1 MHKAVGLYRGD
12 SMKIE
17 TGRDVMVLKTLGYV
31 FIFLFG
37 FMCVMPFVL
46 IVVSSFSSEASIL
59 HRGYTMIPEEISLD
73 AYRWV
78 FRNPGRIF
86 RAYINTIGVTVA
98 GTAVALLMVVM
109 GGYVLAR
116 PDFSW
121 RNVLSFFF
129 FFTTL
134 FSGGLV
140 PWYIICTQ
148 YLGFK
153 NSYLALFMPPLFSVW
168 NLIVCKNFMKSIPYE
183 ITESAKV
190 DGANDIR
197 IFYSL
202 ILPLVKPLLATIGM
216 FIALAYWNDWYNAL
230 LFITDKDKQSLQAF
244 LQDMLQSANALKQM
258 ASSGQ
263 ADMHLIGELPSETMK
278 MAMTCVVTGPII
290 FVYPFV
296 QKYFVKGLSIGA
308 VKG

>member
-1 MHKAVGLYRGD
+1 
-12 SMKIE
+12 
-17 TGRDVMVLKTLGYV
+17 
-31 FIFLFG
+31 
-37 FMCVMPFVL
+37 
-46 IVVSSFSSEASIL
+46 
-59 HRGYTMIPEEISLD
+59 
-73 AYRWV
+73 
-78 FRNPGRIF
+78 
-86 RAYINTIGVTVA
+86 
-98 GTAVALLMVVM
+98 
-109 GGYVLAR
+109 
-116 PDFSW
+116 
-121 RNVLSFFF
+121 
-129 FFTTL
+129 
-134 FSGGLV
+134 
-140 PWYIICTQ
+140 
-148 YLGFK
+148 
-153 NSYLALFMPPLFSVW
+153 
-168 NLIVCKNFMKSIPYE
+168 MKSIPYE

>member
-1 MHKAVGLYRGD
+1 
-12 SMKIE
+12 MKIK
-17 TGRDVMVLKTLGYV
+17 TTRDEMVLKGLGYALT
-31 FIFLFG
+31 FIFG
-37 FMCVMPFVL
+37 IMCVMPFVL

-59 HRGYTMIPEEISLD
+59 HRGYTLVPESFSRN

-78 FRNPGRIF
+78 FRNPMRIV
-86 RAYINTIGVTVA
+86 RAYANTIGVTA
-98 GTAVALLMVVM
+98 LGTAVALLMVVM

-116 PDFSW
+116 PDFAW

-153 NSYLALFMPPLFSVW
+153 NSYLALLMPPLFSVW
-168 NLIVCKNFMKSIPYE
+168 NLIVCKNFMKSIPFE

-202 ILPLVKPLLATIGM
+202 ILPLVKPLLATIGI
-216 FIALAYWNDWYNAL
+216 FIALTYWNDWYNAL
-230 LFITDKDKQSLQAF
+230 LFITDKKMQPLQAF

-263 ADMHLIGELPSETMK
+263 ADMNLMGELPSETMK

-296 QKYFVKGLSIGA
+296 QKYFVKGLAIGA

>member
-1 MHKAVGLYRGD
+1 MGRDD
-12 SMKIE
+12 SMKIK
-17 TGRDVMVLKTLGYV
+17 TTRDEMVLKGLGYALTFV
-31 FIFLFG
+31 FGI
-37 FMCVMPFVL
+37 MCVMPFVL

-59 HRGYTMIPEEISLD
+59 HRGYTLVPESFSLN

-78 FRNPGRIF
+78 FRNPMRIV
-86 RAYINTIGVTVA
+86 RAYANTIGVTVL

-116 PDFSW
+116 PDFAW

-153 NSYLALFMPPLFSVW
+153 NSYLALLMPPLFSVW
-168 NLIVCKNFMKSIPYE
+168 NLIVCKNFMKSIPFE

-202 ILPLVKPLLATIGM
+202 ILPLVKPLLATIGI
-216 FIALAYWNDWYNAL
+216 FIALTYWNDWYNAL
-230 LFITDKDKQSLQAF
+230 LFITDKNMQPLQAF

-263 ADMHLIGELPSETMK
+263 ADMNLMGELPSETMK